1 MRLRVGTESIN
12 FGVRR
17 AVLAAGGTLLLAGFV
32 GAMPAAAAGLP
43 RSPAH
48 LGSSAKALKIKPRS
62 IVLIG
67 DGTGLLAGPNA
78 KGRNGIGWTSWTATS
93 AAGTGSEQVDNCE
106 PSCADGTFTGYPV
119 NIEQWRPRSLGGEM
133 VFTRMT
139 IWFTGARPKGDP
151 AHFTFT
157 NLLAD
162 KTFGW
167 SPPSPSGYCV
177 GTEGQKTGTGCADV
191 GALPPGAS

>member
-17 AVLAAGGTLLLAGFV
+17 LVMVASGTLLLAGFV
-32 GAMPAAAAGLP
+32 GATQAAAAGLP

-48 LGSSAKALKIKPRS
+48 LAAGAAALKIKPRS
-62 IVLIG
+62 IVFTG

-78 KGRNGIGWTSWTATS
+78 KRRNGISWTSWTATS
-93 AAGTGSEQVDNCE
+93 AVGTGSEQVNNCE
-106 PSCADGTFTGYPV
+106 PSCAAGTFTAYPV
-119 NIEQWRPRSLGGEM
+119 KIEQWRPRSLGREF

-139 IWFTGARPKGDP
+139 IWFTGTRPKGDL

-157 NLLAD
+157 NLLSD

-167 SPPSPSGYCV
+167 SPPSLSGYCV
-177 GTEGQKTGTGCADV
+177 GTQSQKPGTGCADI
-191 GALPPGAS
+191 GALPPGVS